1 MKLAV
6 FHSLP
11 EALMYFL
18 LILLLMLNIV
28 GLAIS
33 SNNAQ
38 QAKMLAAQAKTL
50 AAQNQV
56 LAAANQTNTKLILE
70 SQQCIAQFFL
80 IQNRTTL
87 TIGALPGCQQVIK
100 NLNIKP

>member
-1 MKLAV
+1 MRNAI
-6 FHSLP
+6 FHSIP
-11 EALMYFL
+11 EALTYFL
-18 LILLLMLNIV
+18 LILMLMLNII
-28 GLAIS
+28 GLAVS
-33 SNNAQ
+33 SNNAA
-38 QAKMLAAQAKTL
+38 QAKMLASQAKTL

-56 LAAANQTNTKLILE
+56 LAAANQANTKLILE

-100 NLNIKP
+100 NLSIKP